1 MKPFVVWRYLLI
13 SDTNYFT
20 ILCFK
25 SIISIILLRKWEAQM
40 PRKSIGRPARS
51 KVDLSDDTPAITPGV
66 AARLLGISTARLR
79 MLEADGLV
87 QPHRAPNGRRLYSRN
102 DLNSMQLLAMLSS
115 GLGLPRSGVRAAMAV
130 LQEAKAS
137 GLDPVALLQRVMQQ
151 LAPSGNLRPPG

>member
-1 MKPFVVWRYLLI
+1 
-13 SDTNYFT
+13 
-20 ILCFK
+20 
-25 SIISIILLRKWEAQM
+25 
-40 PRKSIGRPARS
+40 
-51 KVDLSDDTPAITPGV
+51 VDLSDDTPAITPGV